1 MPENTNLILLA
12 SYAGSLFSFGRNAKS
27 ATVLA
32 ALQLAAYGAE
42 LKLVATC
49 VSSGFAPKPTLLM
62 GWGTGSVLCFRAF
75 PEWCGC
81 RGINVD
87 SGRSPQRD
95 GHYMRD

>member
-42 LKLVATC
+42 RKLVATC
-49 VSSGFAPKPTLLM
+49 VASGFAPNQSSSTAP
-62 GWGTGSVLCFRAF
+62 RNA
-75 PEWCGC
+75 
-81 RGINVD
+81 
-87 SGRSPQRD
+87 
-95 GHYMRD
+95 